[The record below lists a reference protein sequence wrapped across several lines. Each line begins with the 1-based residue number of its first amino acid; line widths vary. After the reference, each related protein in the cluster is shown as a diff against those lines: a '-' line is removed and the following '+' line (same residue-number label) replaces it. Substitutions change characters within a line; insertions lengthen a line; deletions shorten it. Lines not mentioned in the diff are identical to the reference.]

1 MGYPDVVMEWR
12 RDPMPKPTLYCSF
25 CGKSQ
30 HDVKKLIAGPK
41 VHICDQC
48 VDACI
53 EILGAEREWCDTELV
68 NIKRLRKR
76 AGTKPVEAPQAKQ
89 TPPSIGWLGKLFR

>member
-1 MGYPDVVMEWR
+1 
-12 RDPMPKPTLYCSF
+12 MPKPTLYCSF

-30 HDVKKLIAGPK
+30 DDVKKLIAGPK

-53 EILGAEREWCDTELV
+53 EILGAERAWCDAELA
-68 NIKRLRKR
+68 NIKRLRKQ
-76 AGTKPVEAPQAKQ
+76 AKPRQAAAPQVEQA
-89 TPPSIGWLGKLFR
+89 PPRIGWLGKLFR

>member
-1 MGYPDVVMEWR
+1 MA
-12 RDPMPKPTLYCSF
+12 TLYCSF

-53 EILGAEREWCDTELV
+53 EILGAEREWCDTEIV
-68 NIKRLRKR
+68 NIKRLRNQARPKAEIDVQVAQDR
-76 AGTKPVEAPQAKQ
+76 PVADR
-89 TPPSIGWLGKLFR
+89 GWLSKLFQ

>member
-1 MGYPDVVMEWR
+1 MA
-12 RDPMPKPTLYCSF
+12 KSTLYCSF

-41 VHICDQC
+41 VHICDEC

-53 EILGAEREWCDTELV
+53 EILGSEREWCDQELA
-68 NIKRLRKR
+68 NLRRLRKHAR
-76 AGTKPVEAPQAKQ
+76 PRQAVEPQAEQ
-89 TPPSIGWLGKLFR
+89 PPPSIGWLGRLFR

>member
-1 MGYPDVVMEWR
+1 MAEG
-12 RDPMPKPTLYCSF
+12 PMPKPTLYCSF

-53 EILGAEREWCDTELV
+53 EILGAEREWCDTELA
-68 NIKRLRKR
+68 NLKRLRKQAR
-76 AGTKPVEAPQAKQ
+76 PKPAEEPQPEQ
-89 TPPSIGWLGKLFR
+89 PPPSIGWLAKLFR